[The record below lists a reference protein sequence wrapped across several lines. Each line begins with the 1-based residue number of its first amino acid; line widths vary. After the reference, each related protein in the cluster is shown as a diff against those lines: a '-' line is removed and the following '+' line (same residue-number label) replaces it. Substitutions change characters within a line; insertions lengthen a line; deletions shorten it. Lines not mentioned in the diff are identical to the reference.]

1 MSDAPTLLALLEDA
15 VAFEED
21 RAEIMGVS
29 VLGLLTHLQG
39 FEEQRFGR
47 VHHFDIVLVGT

>member
-15 VAFEED
+15 VALEED